1 MAPKKLISVVT
12 PCYNEE
18 DNAPECYRTIREIFE
33 KELPEYDYEHIFCD
47 NASTDRTVEVM
58 KGFARQDGRVKLI
71 VNSRNFG
78 PFHSNFNG
86 ILSTRGDAVVLFLA
100 ADMQDPPELIPRF
113 VRLWEEGYEVVY
125 GVRKVRQE
133 SRLLRSIRSAYYGM
147 VYNLSSIKLLPHVG
161 EYQLVDRVVVE
172 ALREFED
179 YYPYIRGMVAYC
191 GFRSTGVEYTWRA
204 RKRGFSKNSL
214 LNLVDQGLN
223 GLVSFTKIPLRI
235 CMGAGLLIAILSFIY
250 AFVSLVIS
258 AVYFR
263 KFAPPGIQT
272 LIVALFF
279 FSGVQLFF
287 FGVLGEYIA
296 AIHFQVRKRPVVVER
311 ERVNFEDEGAFR
323 ARGRP
328 AAPAP
333 EEDRVGSGGGERAGR

>member
-1 MAPKKLISVVT
+1 MMKEPQVASKKLISIVT

-18 DNAPECYRTIREIFE
+18 ENAAECCRTVRIIFE
-33 KELPEYDYEHIFCD
+33 NDLPDYDYEHIFCD
-47 NASTDRTVEVM
+47 NASIDRTVEIL
-58 KGFARQDGRVKLI
+58 KDLARQDKRVKII

-86 ILSTRGDAVVLFLA
+86 LMNTRGDAVVVFLA
-100 ADMQDPPELIPRF
+100 ADLQDPPELIPEF
-113 VRLWEEGYEVVY
+113 VRLWENGHEVVY
-125 GVRKVRQE
+125 GIRQTRQE
-133 SRLLRSIRSAYYGM
+133 NRLLRSIRSVYYRL

-161 EYQLVDRVVVE
+161 EYQLIDRVVVD

-179 YYPYIRGMVAYC
+179 YYPYIRGMIAYC
-191 GFRSTGVEYTWRA
+191 GFRATGVEYTWKA

-235 CMGAGLLIAILSFIY
+235 CMGTGLVIAIFSFIY
-250 AFVSLVIS
+250 AVIS
-258 AVYFR
+258 FVVNLAYFR
-263 KFAPPGIQT
+263 QIAPPGIPT

-279 FSGVQLFF
+279 FSGLQLFF

-311 ERVNFEDEGAFR
+311 ERINFDDEGKAEA
-323 ARGRP
+323 ARH
-328 AAPAP
+328 
-333 EEDRVGSGGGERAGR
+333 GE